1 MQLRPHQTRAID
13 DVRATWGKTALVRLT
28 WIADSWVASAGHTTT
43 VGSGV
48 DLPCTGCG
56 DDAPAA
62 IAALCEAIERPAL
75 DPADSALSGVPRDL
89 RAAHAL
95 WSEVREATALRLTQE
110 AQGHAR
116 GGSGLAEHVLAA
128 RKAAAGVAVAVD
140 RLFEDL
146 TEDRL

>member
-1 MQLRPHQTRAID
+1 MSAAADLSLPPQAPATSEQLAAVLRA
-13 DVRATWGKTALVRLT
+13 VRVLTPGAHVYVRDERAAAWSMLS
-28 WIADSWVASAGHTTT
+28 AQLQAYRLVAS
-43 VGSGV
+43 
-48 DLPCTGCG
+48 
-56 DDAPAA
+56 
-62 IAALCEAIERPAL
+62 I
-75 DPADSALSGVPRDL
+75 PADSAHGRVPRDL

-116 GGSGLAEHVLAA
+116 GGSPLAEHVLAA
-128 RKAAAGVAVAVD
+128 RKAAAGVAVSVD

>member
-1 MQLRPHQTRAID
+1 MSAAADLALPPQAPATSEQLAAVLRA
-13 DVRATWGKTALVRLT
+13 VRLLT
-28 WIADSWVASAGHTTT
+28 PGAHARTRCEVSAAWSMLAAQIQAYRLVAH
-43 VGSGV
+43 
-48 DLPCTGCG
+48 
-56 DDAPAA
+56 
-62 IAALCEAIERPAL
+62 I
-75 DPADSALSGVPRDL
+75 PADSALSGVPRDL

-110 AQGHAR
+110 AAGHAR
-116 GGSGLAEHVLAA
+116 GGSGLAEHTLAA